1 MRRNGILSSVVMAA
15 LVAISVG
22 CTQPVTG
29 RERAN
34 SAWSERL
41 NQQAQSVAQ
50 ETARQER
57 AAAAYKQ
64 RLIEQAV
71 AYQAEKVQTERAKQ
85 AWSDRLTKLA
95 EYLQGGGGMLGPTD

>member
-1 MRRNGILSSVVMAA
+1 MRRNGILSSMVLAV
-15 LVAISVG
+15 LVAISAA
-22 CTQPVTG
+22 CTQPVSG

-41 NQQAQSVAQ
+41 NQQAQAVSQ

-57 AAAAYKQ
+57 AQAAYRQ
-64 RLIEQAV
+64 RLTEQAA
-71 AYQAEKVQTERAKQ
+71 AYQAEKAQTERAKQ

-95 EYLQGGGGMLGPTD
+95 EYLQDGGGMLGPAD

>member
-1 MRRNGILSSVVMAA
+1 MRRNGIVTSVVMSA
-15 LVAISVG
+15 LIAFSVG
-22 CTQPVTG
+22 CSQPVSA

-50 ETARQER
+50 ETARRER
-57 AAAAYKQ
+57 AEAAYRQ
-64 RLIEQAV
+64 RLTEQAA
-71 AYQAEKVQTERAKQ
+71 AYQAEKTNSERAKQ

-95 EYLQGGGGMLGPTD
+95 EYLQDGGGMLGPDR